1 MDSGSIRACGHDIRH
16 VTLKVLCSLGPTHS
30 ISDRPLAVTEPALY
44 NLTVSAQWRKVNLRL
59 HCLRPQQEKPQP
71 PVSQPVSSG
80 RSAWLRV
87 TLERIITEAAFQ
99 ALPPL
104 SDSPWSLISRIQ
116 FTCGL
121 LADQGPNAVTCRV
134 EGSSLFQLAHSFTAI
149 YRSSLADHL
158 C

>member
-80 RSAWLRV
+80 QSAWLRV
-87 TLERIITEAAFQ
+87 TLSTADYNRGCLPSATPTVRFSRVSNQPHPIYLRIISRSRTEGCNLQ
-99 ALPPL
+99 GRR
-104 SDSPWSLISRIQ
+104 LIPVSA
-116 FTCGL
+116 C
-121 LADQGPNAVTCRV
+121 A
-134 EGSSLFQLAHSFTAI
+134 QLHSYI
-149 YRSSLADHL
+149 
-158 C
+158 